1 MRGAPTVKDYERA
14 TDIVRKAAW
23 QLIREEKA
31 AIEERRVRIA
41 EKAAAR
47 RAMRSQDE
55 DTYNAARHMVPA
67 IVAYHGDTPE
77 LQARRRAELERS
89 S

>member
-23 QLIREEKA
+23 QLIREEKE
-31 AIEERRVRIA
+31 AIEERRARIA

-47 RAMRSQDE
+47 RATRSQDE
-55 DTYNAARHMVPA
+55 DTYNVARHLLPG

-77 LQARRRAELERS
+77 LQARRRAEIA
-89 S
+89 